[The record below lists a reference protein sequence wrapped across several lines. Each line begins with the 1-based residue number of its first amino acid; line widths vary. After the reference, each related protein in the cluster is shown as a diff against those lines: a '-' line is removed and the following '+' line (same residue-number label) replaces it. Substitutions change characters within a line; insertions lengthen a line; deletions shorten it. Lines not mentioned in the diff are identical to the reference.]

1 MSRSRKYFFAK
12 PQRKTRRERERKMT
26 EQCRIYIRGAQ
37 KYNSLS
43 QIENPRV
50 TVDNYQKQMKT
61 RNGHEK
67 VRFFQTH

>member
-1 MSRSRKYFFAK
+1 MAK
-12 PQRKTRRERERKMT
+12 QYRIFTR
-26 EQCRIYIRGAQ
+26 GDQ

-61 RNGHEK
+61 RDGYEK
-67 VRFFQTH
+67 VRFFKTH